1 MKKLVSFLTG
11 NTICFVCMLAASF
24 FIGCNE
30 NNDGYSPEQ
39 SGAGREIKKNPEF
52 KNTTNSGL
60 QVYID
65 ELADHRLFKFSNYNS
80 GSGGDGMQSE
90 SWMDLCSNGRFF
102 AHESSSVSIDG
113 ITSQDNKD
121 EQGTW
126 EVTGSAD
133 APMLKITA
141 SNGESGQIPISLDG
155 TKLYLKGERMYH
167 IPKGEDHGPRSCN

>member
-11 NTICFVCMLAASF
+11 NTVWIASILAAQF
-24 FIGCNE
+24 FTGCNQ
-30 NNDGYSPEQ
+30 NNDDHSPKQPDERPVIEPA
-39 SGAGREIKKNPEF
+39 SIV
-52 KNTTNSGL
+52 NSGL

-65 ELADHRLFKFSNYNS
+65 ELADHRLYKFSNYNS
-80 GSGGDGMQSE
+80 GSGGEGMQSE

-113 ITSQDNKD
+113 TTSQHNKD

-141 SNGESGQIPISLDG
+141 TNGESGLIPISLDG
-155 TKLYLKGERMYH
+155 TKLYLKGQRMYH
-167 IPKGEDHGPRSCN
+167 IPKGEEHGPESCN